1 MSSGKDLKTK
11 FEGEEV
17 DGYEL
22 MFRQFRGPLDKPLIS
37 NEIVHLKVTAQ
48 VRDVGHKTEARTG
61 LFIRHHELKVLE
73 VEVEE

>member
-1 MSSGKDLKTK
+1 MSEKDQKTK
-11 FEGEEV
+11 FEGDEV

-22 MFRQFRGPLDKPLIS
+22 MFRQFRGSLDKPLIS

-48 VRDVGHKTEARTG
+48 VRDVGHKTDARTG
-61 LFIRHHELKVLE
+61 LFIRHHELKVIE

>member
-1 MSSGKDLKTK
+1 MVDVEKTK

-22 MFRQFRGPLDKPLIS
+22 MFRQFRGALDKPLVS

>member
-1 MSSGKDLKTK
+1 MADKKTE
-11 FEGEEV
+11 FEGEAV

-22 MFRQFRGPLDKPLIS
+22 MFRQWRGPVDKPLIS
-37 NEIVHLKVTAQ
+37 HEIVHLKVTAQ
-48 VRDVGHKTEARTG
+48 VRDVGHKTDGRNG